1 MKILIQHLLVF
12 VLFTLTM
19 VIPYSCTEEV
29 LEMTKETKILADSL
43 FKIQEVVLVK
53 EIDSLCNMRY
63 EDLFAN
69 AVDSISEV
77 RIREID
83 KILGN

>member
-1 MKILIQHLLVF
+1 
-12 VLFTLTM
+12 
-19 VIPYSCTEEV
+19 
-29 LEMTKETKILADSL
+29 MTKETKILADSL

-63 EDLFAN
+63 GDLFAN